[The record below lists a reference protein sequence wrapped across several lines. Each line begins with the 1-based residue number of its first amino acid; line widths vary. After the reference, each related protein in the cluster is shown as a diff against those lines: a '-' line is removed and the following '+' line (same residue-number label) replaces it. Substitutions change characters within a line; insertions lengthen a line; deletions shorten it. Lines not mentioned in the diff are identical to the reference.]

1 MRQYQK
7 DKETITNNM
16 TNKKKKKITRIR
28 RKQENKDEQDV

>member
-7 DKETITNNM
+7 EQETITNNM
-16 TNKKKKKITRIR
+16 TNKNKKKITRIR